1 MKKLVITAAVALLA
15 IGSFVPASQAYETR
29 RHRDPNYRDAGFRS
43 DYRQLRAELY
53 QLDIQFSRVDA
64 RLRHGLARHSQWEYS
79 RLLRDRQRLNF
90 ELERRPLDAARIHR
104 QIDRLRDELR
114 ELEVRMRFGGPHRHF
129 VR

>member
-1 MKKLVITAAVALLA
+1 MKKLIITAAVALLA
-15 IGSFVPASQAYETR
+15 IGSLAPVSQAYEVR
-29 RHRDPNYRDAGFRS
+29 RDRGRHDRDAGFRS

-64 RLRHGLARHSQWEYS
+64 RLRYGLGRHNRWEYS

-90 ELERRPLDAARIHR
+90 ELERRPLDQARIHR

-114 ELEVRMRFGGPHRHF
+114 ELEVRLRFHSHRYLG
-129 VR
+129 R